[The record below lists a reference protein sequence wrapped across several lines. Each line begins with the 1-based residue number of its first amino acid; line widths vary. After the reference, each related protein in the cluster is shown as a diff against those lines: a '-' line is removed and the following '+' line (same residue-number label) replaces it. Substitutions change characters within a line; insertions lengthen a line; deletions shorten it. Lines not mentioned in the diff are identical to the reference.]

1 MAEILIIG
9 AGIIGLSSAYY
20 LRKQGHQVVI
30 LDKGDLQDNC
40 SFGNAGMIV
49 PSHFVPLAAPG
60 MISQGIR
67 WMLNSKSPFYV
78 KPSLNKDLV
87 SWGLKFMKYAN
98 DAHVASSAE
107 PLRDL
112 SLLSKQLYEDLS
124 KEPGFDFGLV
134 NNGILAFYKTEK
146 AAEEEAH
153 LAAAGRK
160 LGLDMVVLNAEECK
174 ALQPDLELDVLGAVH
189 YKCDAHLYPGKL
201 MKALM
206 SFLSKDGVKIIR
218 NHEVTDIEADGSK
231 ITKVWTGDKV
241 WNADHYV
248 LATGSFSPALAKM
261 AGIKLSIMPG
271 KGYSF
276 MEDDPDHKMTIPALL
291 CEARVAIT
299 PMNGQIRYGG
309 TMELA
314 KMNDKVN
321 LKRVEGILE
330 SIPKYFTNLKPKMPQ
345 VDKIWYGFRPASPDG
360 LPYIGRN
367 TRLSNLVIATGHGM
381 MGLGLGPATGLLVSQ
396 LINETKPTMNL
407 QAFNPSR
414 FD

>member
-174 ALQPDLELDVLGAVH
+174 ALQPELELDVLGAVH

-206 SFLSKDGVKIIR
+206 NFLSKDGVKIIR
-218 NHEVTDIEADGSK
+218 NHEVTDIESDGNR
-231 ITKVWTGDKV
+231 ITKVWTGDKA

-276 MEDDPDHKMTIPALL
+276 MEDDPDQKMTIPALL

-330 SIPKYFTNLKPKMPQ
+330 SIPRYFTNLKPKMPQ

-367 TRLSNLVIATGHGM
+367 TRLSNLIIATGHGM

-396 LINETKPTMNL
+396 LINEIKPAMNL
-407 QAFNPSR
+407 QPFNPSR
-414 FD
+414 FN